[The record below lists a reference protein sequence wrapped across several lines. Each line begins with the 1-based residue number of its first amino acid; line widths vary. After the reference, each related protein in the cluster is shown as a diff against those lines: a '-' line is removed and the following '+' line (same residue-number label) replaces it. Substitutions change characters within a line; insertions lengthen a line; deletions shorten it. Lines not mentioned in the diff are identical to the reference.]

1 MRTIIALNNFLGF
14 DFEAKEPPADLYT
27 GEEIYRMDPKRLAGK
42 SREELLRIRQRILDT
57 NNWLEVEDDADI
69 DSPEWIRWERR
80 LDKLSDMDDAIDE
93 LLQDEMDR
101 MVQDEMDED
110 GFE

>member
-42 SREELLRIRQRILDT
+42 SREELLYLD
-57 NNWLEVEDDADI
+57 
-69 DSPEWIRWERR
+69 
-80 LDKLSDMDDAIDE
+80 
-93 LLQDEMDR
+93 
-101 MVQDEMDED
+101 
-110 GFE
+110 